1 MNTGLF
7 VGRFQPFHNG
17 HMKAIEYS
25 IERSDR
31 LIVCV
36 GSAQKNHEADNPF
49 TAGERI
55 EMVWRVL
62 AHGNLK
68 KPVLIT
74 AVDDVQNHELWLAHL
89 ESYLPQFNDVFSN
102 DPMTELLV
110 RESSH
115 KIINV
120 PLVDREELMA
130 TVIRSKM
137 AKGER
142 WKQLVPTAVYDY
154 LVNEID
160 GENRVKFLLTQVNHN
175 PLK

>member
-1 MNTGLF
+1 MNTGLL

-25 IERSDR
+25 LERVDR
-31 LIVCV
+31 LIVCI

-49 TAGERI
+49 TAGERM
-55 EMVWRVL
+55 EMIWRAL
-62 AHGNLK
+62 THENLK
-68 KPVLIT
+68 KPILIT

-110 RESSH
+110 GQSSH
-115 KIINV
+115 RIINV

-130 TVIRSKM
+130 TAIRGRI
-137 AKGER
+137 ANGER
-142 WKQLVPTAVYDY
+142 WERLVPKAVYDY

-160 GENRVKFLLTQVNHN
+160 GEMRIKFLLTQVNHN
-175 PLK
+175 PPK